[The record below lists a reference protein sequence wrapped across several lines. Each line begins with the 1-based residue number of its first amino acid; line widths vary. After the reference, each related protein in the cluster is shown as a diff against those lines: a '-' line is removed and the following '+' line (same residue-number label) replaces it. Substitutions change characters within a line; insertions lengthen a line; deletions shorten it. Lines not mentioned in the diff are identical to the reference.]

1 MGKENWTLYMLPE
14 VVFKSPTSY
23 LILSRL
29 SLYALDLGA
38 IIYALTEDSV
48 PGNMTDKFMALPSSR
63 LLRNLF
69 AQLRY
74 SSWWTYLT
82 PHQVRFS
89 DSDNNYQII
98 HLFRI

>member
-48 PGNMTDKFMALPSSR
+48 PGNMTD
-63 LLRNLF
+63 
-69 AQLRY
+69 
-74 SSWWTYLT
+74 
-82 PHQVRFS
+82 
-89 DSDNNYQII
+89 
-98 HLFRI
+98 